1 MPLTNVVQDAVD
13 QAMELAEIPCMGTM
27 AYKGLNGENNNG
39 ICGTFRYVW
48 KFTHRSFIVHILN
61 SEEIKKSVEF
71 IVDTLL
77 WYTFQY

>member
-1 MPLTNVVQDAVD
+1 VPLTYVAQDAVD
-13 QAMELAEIPCMGTM
+13 QAMELAEIPCM

-48 KFTHRSFIVHILN
+48 KFTHRSLIVHILN
-61 SEEIKKSVEF
+61 SVEIKKSVEF
-71 IVDTLL
+71 LVDTLL

>member
-13 QAMELAEIPCMGTM
+13 QAMELNEIPCMGTM
-27 AYKGLNGENNNG
+27 AYKGLNGKTNNG
-39 ICGTFRYVW
+39 IRGTFRYDW
-48 KFTHRSFIVHILN
+48 KFTHRFLIGHILN

-71 IVDTLL
+71 LVYTLL